1 MTTQTQPLALS
12 TSWTVVLAFAAIYLI
27 WGSTYI
33 AALIGLESL
42 PPFLMASLRF
52 FIAGGLLFGWCR
64 MRGERVDIRMAI
76 PRNAL
81 AGTLM
86 LGGGTGSVI
95 WAEQYLPTGLAAI
108 LVTTLPLWFVV
119 LDRPQWATYRT
130 AKLRLVGLLL
140 GFGGILLLFSE
151 DPAAFVSQAKASMY
165 WPSVAVILTGTI
177 CWAVGSLYS
186 RYRTA
191 PGSTILNAAI
201 QLLAA
206 SLFCAL
212 VSWLLGEWSGFSF
225 DQVTVRTWTALVYM
239 IVFGSIVAY
248 LSYLWLLQ
256 VRPPT
261 VVGTYAYVNP
271 VVAVLL
277 GWALANEVITGRQI
291 AALAVI
297 LVGVLLVNRPS
308 SH

>member
-1 MTTQTQPLALS
+1 MTTLTQSRTLP
-12 TSWTVVLAFAAIYLI
+12 TTWTVVLAFAAIYLI
-27 WGSTYI
+27 WGSTYL

-52 FIAGGLLFGWCR
+52 LSAGGLLYSWCLFR
-64 MRGERVDIRMAI
+64 REQAVTRLAFS
-76 PRNAL
+76 RNAI
-81 AGTLM
+81 AGVLM

-119 LDRPQWATYRT
+119 LDRPQWASYRT

-140 GFGGILLLFSE
+140 GFSGILLLFSE
-151 DPAAFVSQAKASMY
+151 DPAALVAPAKAAMY
-165 WPSVAVILTGTI
+165 WPSIAVILVGTI
-177 CWAVGSLYS
+177 SWAVGSLYS
-186 RYRTA
+186 RYRKA
-191 PGSTILNAAI
+191 PGSTILNAAV

-206 SLFCAL
+206 GLFCL
-212 VSWLLGEWSGFSF
+212 FVSAGLGEWTGFTIT
-225 DQVTVRTWTALVYM
+225 QVTVRSWVALTYAV
-239 IVFGSIVAY
+239 IFGSVVAY

-256 VRPPT
+256 VRPPA

-277 GWALANEVITGRQI
+277 GWALANETITSRQLTS
-291 AALAVI
+291 LAII
-297 LVGVLLVNRPS
+297 LVGVLLVNRS
-308 SH
+308 SSR